1 MQNLSPAFTMI
12 ELIFVIVILG
22 ILAGVAIPKI
32 SATRNDAFI
41 SKTAYNIMLGATEI
55 ASYATAQGVTDANF
69 KVMSNAMSALEN
81 DGAVLSSSQ
90 AIITMGGVSACVTIA
105 VSSGVND
112 ENLTISFGSA
122 GGDSRCLS
130 LQSAIDA

>member
-41 SKTAYNIMLGATEI
+41 SKTAYNIMLGVTEI
-55 ASYATAQGVTDANF
+55 ASYATAQGVTDTNF

-90 AIITMGGVSACVTIA
+90 AIITMGGVSDCVTIA